1 MSWIETDSE
10 NYAYYRPL
18 HFLIVFLDDVDGI
31 SAFLRDNCES
41 VTLHAGRAIAD
52 EADDLLSASRKERQ
66 DIQIIARRPNVTV
79 RLSSVGTYV
88 ATRDFTKKARGMVD
102 DVYDLLS
109 ERKTPILMPWKMV
122 AILLSM
128 VLYWAVAGKVV
139 MSAGVISIVYGPIF
153 YTAMSIA
160 ITVFMALFLY
170 RRGRTWLVMRWR
182 RDLTLLGHE
191 LQKGSVLAL
200 LSALL
205 GGTVTAL
212 LTILSLKE

>member
-18 HFLIVFLDDVDGI
+18 HFLIVFLDDIDRI

-41 VTLHAGRAIAD
+41 VTLHAGTAIAD

-66 DIQIIARRPNVTV
+66 DIQIVAKRPNITV

-88 ATRDFTKKARGMVD
+88 ATRDFTKKSRGIVD
-102 DVYDLLS
+102 DVYTLLS
-109 ERKTPILMPWKMV
+109 ERKTPILMPWKMA
-122 AILLSM
+122 AILLFM
-128 VLYWAVAGKVV
+128 ILYWVVAGKIV
-139 MSAGVISIVYGPIF
+139 MSAGVLSAVYGPIF
-153 YTAMSIA
+153 YTALALA

-170 RRGRTWLVMRWR
+170 RRGRTWLVTRWR
-182 RDLTLLGHE
+182 RDLILLGHE

-205 GGTVTAL
+205 GGAVTAL